1 MNLRNIDG
9 TQVTYKE
16 GSHKKIIFD
25 CDVCGKSIEQSYRN
39 YNKQQNGKYWRNC
52 RNKHTANR
60 NDVKQKQSILTK
72 NRWSDIEY
80 RENITKKV

>member
-25 CDVCGKSIEQSYRN
+25 CDVCGTSIEQSYRN
-39 YNKQQNGKYWRNC
+39 YNKQQNGKSPQRGS
-52 RNKHTANR
+52 
-60 NDVKQKQSILTK
+60 SIAK
-72 NRWSDIEY
+72 EW
-80 RENITKKV
+80 